1 MVQTTPA
8 TTVTLRTLKQH
19 LGLELAGDAQQ
30 FFSEWF
36 EISF

>member
-1 MVQTTPA
+1 MVQTIPA
-8 TTVTLRTLKQH
+8 TAVTLRTLKQH

-36 EISF
+36 DLSF